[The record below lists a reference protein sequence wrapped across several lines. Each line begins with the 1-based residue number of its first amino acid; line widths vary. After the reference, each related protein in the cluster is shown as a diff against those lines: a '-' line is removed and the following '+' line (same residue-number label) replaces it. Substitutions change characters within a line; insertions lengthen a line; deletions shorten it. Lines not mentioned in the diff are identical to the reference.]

1 MYKSFVAI
9 GIMATITLAGCD
21 LNQQENIKK
30 VSMAEVSQQ
39 EELKKEEIVLDKDE
53 VSDKAESAGSDSEDK
68 DQNVKEKAENTT
80 SANKSETD
88 EPEKPETE
96 EEVKSEKAE
105 ETTPAEKT
113 ETEGSVATEKETEK
127 LADTFNHYPRGQ
139 FAVDG
144 NPGQTVENA
153 TGVFTIEKATEAG
166 NVKVGPINIQIKNVS
181 LVSGEVT
188 EDSIAGI
195 SGEEVRFLQVDAV
208 LQNTSALPIRF
219 FFANTTMDMNGHQLT
234 AHDMF
239 SGRTDGDYTSTTP
252 KNATL
257 VYMLNGDHPPSEQIN
272 NVTIDITSS
281 PINIETEESI
291 GAGTSIDVSF

>member
-9 GIMATITLAGCD
+9 GIMATITLVGCD
-21 LNQQENIKK
+21 LNQQENIKE
-30 VSMAEVSQQ
+30 VSMAELSQQ

-53 VSDKAESAGSDSEDK
+53 VSDKAESASSDYENK
-68 DQNVKEKAENTT
+68 DQNAKEKAENTER
-80 SANKSETD
+80 ASE
-88 EPEKPETE
+88 PETE
-96 EEVKSEKAE
+96 EPGPEAEEETKSEEESKSETAPE
-105 ETTPAEKT
+105 ETEAE
-113 ETEGSVATEKETEK
+113 GAVATEKETEK
-127 LADTFNHYPRGQ
+127 PADTFNHYPRGQ

-144 NPGQTVENA
+144 NPGQIVENA

-166 NVKVGPINIQIKNVS
+166 NVKVGPINIEIKNVS

-188 EDSIAGI
+188 EESIAGI
-195 SGEEVRFLQVDAV
+195 SGDEVSFLQVDAV
-208 LQNTSALPIRF
+208 LQNTSDLPLQF
-219 FFANTTMDMNGHQLT
+219 CFACTTMDMNGHQLT

-257 VYMLNGDHPPSEQIN
+257 VYMLNEDHPPSEQIS

-281 PINIETEESI
+281 PENIETEKSV
-291 GAGTSIDVSF
+291 GTGKSIDVSL

>member
-9 GIMATITLAGCD
+9 GIMATITLVGCD
-21 LNQQENIKK
+21 LNQQENIKE
-30 VSMAEVSQQ
+30 VSMAELSQQ

-53 VSDKAESAGSDSEDK
+53 VSDKAESASSDSENK
-68 DQNVKEKAENTT
+68 DQNAKEKVENTER
-80 SANKSETD
+80 ASE
-88 EPEKPETE
+88 PETE
-96 EEVKSEKAE
+96 EPGPEAE
-105 ETTPAEKT
+105 EETKSGTTPEEKT
-113 ETEGSVATEKETEK
+113 EAEGSVATEKETEK
-127 LADTFNHYPRGQ
+127 PTDTFNHYPRGQ

-166 NVKVGPINIQIKNVS
+166 NVKVGPLNIQIKNVS

-188 EDSIAGI
+188 EESIAGI
-195 SGEEVRFLQVDAV
+195 SGDEVRFLQVDAV
-208 LQNTSALPIRF
+208 LQNTSELPIRF
-219 FFANTTMDMNGHQLT
+219 FFASTTIGINGHQLT

-257 VYMLNGDHPPSEQIN
+257 VYMLNEDHPPSEQIS

-281 PINIETEESI
+281 PINIDTEE
-291 GAGTSIDVSF
+291 GVGTGTSVDVSL